1 MGNGGGFTPSQM
13 NLDDAAIVATVLNG
27 DVEAFSVIVSRYEKR
42 VFNLAYRYT
51 GDRQEA
57 EDLSQEIFLRIFRA
71 LKTFRGDALFS
82 TWLYRVATNVCLD
95 ALRRKKNR
103 PEPVLEQPLAT
114 ESGDVEKE
122 LVSPDLGPDH
132 QVEMAESLEII
143 RKEIA
148 QLQEPFRTAIILRDL
163 QDLSYE
169 EIAEVLNVS
178 QGTVKSRLHRAR
190 AMLRKR
196 LLDLEL
202 LSPDHVKQ
210 SRAEKSGGGVDRGE

>member
-1 MGNGGGFTPSQM
+1 
-13 NLDDAAIVATVLNG
+13 
-27 DVEAFSVIVSRYEKR
+27 
-42 VFNLAYRYT
+42 
-51 GDRQEA
+51 
-57 EDLSQEIFLRIFRA
+57 
-71 LKTFRGDALFS
+71 S

-202 LSPDHVKQ
+202 LS
-210 SRAEKSGGGVDRGE
+210 